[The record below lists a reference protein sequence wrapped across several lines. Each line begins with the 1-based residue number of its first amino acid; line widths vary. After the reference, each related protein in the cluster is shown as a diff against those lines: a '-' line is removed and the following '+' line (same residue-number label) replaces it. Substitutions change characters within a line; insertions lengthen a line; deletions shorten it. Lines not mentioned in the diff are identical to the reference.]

1 MSTRP
6 RRNRSAGT
14 SLADW
19 AIGAQPDL
27 RRGRQQTRVHF
38 TELPGPTSTETAA
51 AWMALHRSIPDD
63 VRPAHVDTPA
73 EGAPLVFWR
82 LVRGRLPVAISADY
96 FTTVEAARRS
106 MRSVQAAAHEL
117 VLHARTDMGAGSVT
131 ITDWFATLDDVSVL
145 RSLPN
150 ARLLRSEP
158 GEPSLL
164 DALQAADLEPYVH
177 RPQPDEVMR
186 TLRRER
192 TQTSEQT

>member
-1 MSTRP
+1 MSARARRP
-6 RRNRSAGT
+6 RSVGT

-51 AWMALHRSIPDD
+51 AWMALHRNIPDD
-63 VRPAHVDTPA
+63 VRPPHLEEPSDS
-73 EGAPLVFWR
+73 APLVFWR
-82 LVRGRLPVAISADY
+82 LVRGRLPIALSADY
-96 FTTVEAARRS
+96 FPSVDAARRS
-106 MRSVQAAAHEL
+106 VRSVQAAGREL
-117 VLHARTDMGAGSVT
+117 VLHPRTDSIAAT
-131 ITDWFATLDDVSVL
+131 ITDWFATLDGVSVL

-150 ARLLRSEP
+150 VRLLRAEP
-158 GEPSLL
+158 GELTLL

-177 RPQPDEVMR
+177 RPQADEVIR

-192 TQTSEQT
+192 IPTAEQA